1 MSRYILVVAFG
12 RWAPHGGVPLAA
24 VKAVVER
31 EAVGWLRRWRRRQGL
46 GEPGDGGGRGGIG
59 G

>member
-24 VKAVVER
+24 VAKAVVER
-31 EAVGWLRRWRRRQGL
+31 EA
-46 GEPGDGGGRGGIG
+46 GRMAEAMAAATRD
-59 G
+59 